1 MAFPSSELLS
11 NKQAANVKGRIL
23 MATLKD
29 LKQAVIEGEEE
40 EVESLT
46 QDAIDEGIDVQEILN
61 DGLLAGMDVVGKEF
75 KEGSMFVPEVM
86 MTAAAMKAGVDIIK
100 PLLGDAGAGEKK
112 GTIVLGT
119 VAGDLHDIGKK
130 LVAILFDSQG
140 YEVID
145 LGFDVPVENF
155 VEAAES
161 NSADVIGMSAL
172 LTTTMPVMGEV
183 VQALDSAGV
192 RDKYKVIIGGAPVTQ
207 EFSDEIGADG
217 YSADA
222 QSAVELADSLLGLA

>member
-1 MAFPSSELLS
+1 MS
-11 NKQAANVKGRIL
+11 
-23 MATLKD
+23 TLKD
-29 LKQAVIEGEEE
+29 LKDAVIDGKEEDVE
-40 EVESLT
+40 ELT
-46 QDAIDEGIDVQEILN
+46 RQAIDEGIDASEILS
-61 DGLLAGMDVVGKEF
+61 DGLLAGMDVVGKAF
-75 KEGSMFVPEVM
+75 KAGDMFVPEVM
-86 MTAAAMKAGVDIIK
+86 MTADAMKVGVEMIR
-100 PLLGDAGAGEKK
+100 PMLGAGTGDEKK
-112 GTIVLGT
+112 GKIVLGT

-155 VEAAES
+155 VEAAEA
-161 NSADVIGMSAL
+161 NSADLIGMSAL

-183 VQALDSAGV
+183 VAALNDAGV

-217 YSADA
+217 YTADA
-222 QSAVELADSLLGLA
+222 QSAVDFANELLGIA